1 MIYNRIRSA
10 FVALLML
17 VICAAAFP
25 QTARAETLL
34 RPGDT
39 IKLSILGLPN
49 SELITAIDAD
59 GYLTLSWFG
68 RVEAADRTLTDVLG
82 EVRGLTNGQ
91 LFKRYT
97 ADGQLKLIQL
107 TSEDISLEIVAFRPV
122 IVSGEIARPGEIAF
136 RPGLTVRGAI
146 AISGG
151 VRSSLLTDVT
161 ITDPG
166 QLVRWQND
174 YSRATIDHATA
185 MARLWRVQA
194 QLDEVREPQSVPY
207 DQVAVSAEVFDALL
221 DRQRNLTGNDLD
233 NLAGDRA
240 YLVEALDRALDRVA
254 LLLEQQAKQG
264 ELVTADKD
272 EEDRTRDL
280 VERNLVPAP
289 RLAEVRRT
297 TVLSATRL
305 LDIDE
310 KLANAELE
318 VARLEREIDRY
329 EEARA
334 ADLLSLQEQQTAV
347 LLEARLRMDQL
358 AQNLSAATTGQT
370 GTTLTANSGIN
381 LRAYRRTDG
390 ILTETPLELDSIVEP
405 GDVIEVSLSQ

>member
-1 MIYNRIRSA
+1 MIRYSSRSIL
-10 FVALLML
+10 FLFCL
-17 VICAAAFP
+17 VLFSAVFSP
-25 QTARAETLL
+25 QNARAETLL

-59 GYLTLSWFG
+59 GFLTLSWFG
-68 RVEAADRTLTDVLG
+68 RVEAADRTLTDVLS
-82 EVRGLTNGQ
+82 EVRGVTNGQ

-107 TSEDISLEIVAFRPV
+107 TREDISLEIVAFRPV
-122 IVSGEIARPGEIAF
+122 IVSGEVARPGEIAF

-161 ITDPG
+161 VTDPG

-194 QLDEVREPQSVPY
+194 QRDEVREPQVLPY
-207 DQVAVSAEVFDALL
+207 DQVAVSKEVFDALL
-221 DRQRNLTGNDLD
+221 TRQRNLIGNDLD
-233 NLAGDRA
+233 TLAGDRD
-240 YLVEALDRALDRVA
+240 YLVAALGRAKNRVE
-254 LLLEQQAKQG
+254 LLMEQQAQQG
-264 ELVTADKD
+264 KLVASD
-272 EEDRTRDL
+272 EEEEARTRDL
-280 VERNLVPAP
+280 VERSLIPAP

-305 LDIDE
+305 LDVEE
-310 KLANAELE
+310 KLANAQLE
-318 VARLEREIDRY
+318 VARLEREINRF
-329 EEARA
+329 EESRSG
-334 ADLLSLQEQQTAV
+334 DLLSLQEQQTAI
-347 LLEARLRMDQL
+347 LIESRLRMDQM
-358 AQNLSAATTGQT
+358 AQNLSSASTGLT
-370 GTTLTANSGIN
+370 GTTLSANNGIV
-381 LRAYRRTDG
+381 LRAFRRADG
-390 ILTETPLELDSIVEP
+390 IITEAVLDLDSVVEP
-405 GDVIEVSLSQ
+405 GDVIEISLSQ